1 MTLLGVPATTDPLQ
15 LGEPQSPTY
24 DFCFRRSDSEEGRE
38 QETPT
43 SLGIE
48 RRTAVLHWSIEEV
61 NIWMQQNVP
70 FGNDKMQECLRA
82 FASKG
87 IDGLSLLTL
96 QRTHR
101 ACIGMTDFDWLL
113 FKAARKRLLS
123 GCGSVESISEVQD
136 SNDNFSPS
144 FWTPPCTPRRAD
156 SEITPPDSP
165 QSFRPRSNPRTAYR
179 QAQEA
184 LKLSAP
190 RKLFAFPKL
199 TWTSDPAKDEQIEM
213 LVTEVQSLRGE
224 VVSAEERETT
234 LQAQM
239 HHLDEVLR
247 TAVLAGYL
255 YTRTRWIPLAGE
267 PVIEDTPDVDDW
279 LQRFLVLHGSSI
291 FFYLRATDLR
301 PQGTIALDDI
311 IEAGPL
317 PSRMQYIGD
326 DGHWFSFHI
335 TTCHGLRLECST
347 QLKLQMD
354 SWLTILGA
362 DFKVNDSLQN
372 HVDCNGNGVV
382 YNP

>member
-24 DFCFRRSDSEEGRE
+24 DFCFRLPDSEDGHEHE
-38 QETPT
+38 IPV
-43 SLGIE
+43 SLEVE

-61 NIWMQQNVP
+61 TFWMQQNLP

-82 FASKG
+82 FTSKG
-87 IDGLSLLTL
+87 IDGLCLLTL
-96 QRTHR
+96 QRTHP
-101 ACIGMTDFDWLL
+101 ACVGMTDFDWLL

-123 GCGSVESISEVQD
+123 VSGSVDSISDRQD
-136 SNDNFSPS
+136 SSDNFSPP

-165 QSFRPRSNPRTAYR
+165 HSFRPRSNNKIAYR

-199 TWTSDPAKDEQIEM
+199 TWTSDPAKDEQIDM

-239 HHLDEVLR
+239 HHLDEALR
-247 TAVLAGYL
+247 TAVLTGYL
-255 YTRTRWIPLAGE
+255 YTRTRWVPLLGE
-267 PVIEDTPDVDDW
+267 PPIEDSEEVDDW
-279 LQRFLVLHGSSI
+279 RQRFLVLQGSSI
-291 FFYLRATDLR
+291 FFYLRATDLH
-301 PQGTIALDDI
+301 PQGTISLDDI
-311 IEAGPL
+311 VEVRPL
-317 PSRMQYIGD
+317 PSHTQFTGD

-362 DFKVNDSLQN
+362 DFKANDSLKTHQ
-372 HVDCNGNGVV
+372 HCNGTGVV
-382 YNP
+382 YK